1 RVPPKWASDGHPPG
15 GPFRR
20 APPALAVR
28 VAGVRALLPL
38 TAGPALASSAVC
50 AVSDSDTGRQPEL
63 AARQRRPVSGAGG
76 VITGRSCA
84 RKQRARQRKGGSV
97 DTDLVHRARAGDAQA
112 VGELV
117 GPYRREL
124 QVHCYR
130 ILGSALDA
138 EDALQ
143 ETLLA
148 AWQGLAGFEGR
159 GSLRS
164 WLYQIA
170 TRRCLNALRS
180 AGRRP
185 PMDWPPPGVELPE
198 PTRLGEVAWLEPC
211 PDVLLEG
218 LADAAPGPEA
228 RYETTEAISVAFV
241 TALQLL
247 PPRERA
253 VLILRDVLGFRA
265 AEAADILEATEES
278 VTSALKRARAAL
290 QYRRARS
297 ADREPPPPGSA
308 RERALVRRF
317 TLAYEA
323 GDVDEVVAL
332 LTDDAW
338 LIMPP
343 VPLRYQG
350 REQATRFLAAT
361 SFRCGRSARLVPTR
375 ANGQPAFPVYI
386 RDPHAPIAHANGILV
401 LTLSGA
407 QISAMTAFPGT
418 SALRLFGLPRTLPD

>member
-1 RVPPKWASDGHPPG
+1 MS
-15 GPFRR
+15 
-20 APPALAVR
+20 
-28 VAGVRALLPL
+28 
-38 TAGPALASSAVC
+38 
-50 AVSDSDTGRQPEL
+50 
-63 AARQRRPVSGAGG
+63 
-76 VITGRSCA
+76 
-84 RKQRARQRKGGSV
+84 
-97 DTDLVHRARAGDAQA
+97 TDLLDRARAGDEQA
-112 VGELV
+112 FGELV

-138 EDALQ
+138 EDVLQ

-159 GSLRS
+159 ASVRA

-180 AGRRP
+180 ASRRP
-185 PMDWPPPGVELPE
+185 QMGWPPPGVELPE
-198 PTRLGEVAWLEPC
+198 PTRLGEVVWLEPY

-247 PPRERA
+247 PPRQRA

-265 AEAADILEATEES
+265 SEAANILDCTEES

-297 ADREPPPPGSA
+297 ADLKPPPPDSA
-308 RERALVRRF
+308 QERALVQRF
-317 TLAYEA
+317 TQAYEA
-323 GDVDEVVAL
+323 GDVKQVVTL

-343 VPLRYQG
+343 IPLHYQG
-350 REQATRFLAAT
+350 RELAARFLAAT
-361 SFRCGRSARLVPTR
+361 GLRPGRAARLVPTR
-375 ANGQPAFPVYI
+375 ANGQPAFGLYI

-401 LTLSGA
+401 LTLAGS
-407 QISAMTAFPGT
+407 QISAITGFPDNST
-418 SALRLFGLPRTLPD
+418 LRIFGLPRTLRD

>member
-1 RVPPKWASDGHPPG
+1 MR
-15 GPFRR
+15 
-20 APPALAVR
+20 
-28 VAGVRALLPL
+28 
-38 TAGPALASSAVC
+38 
-50 AVSDSDTGRQPEL
+50 
-63 AARQRRPVSGAGG
+63 
-76 VITGRSCA
+76 
-84 RKQRARQRKGGSV
+84 
-97 DTDLVHRARAGDAQA
+97 TDLIDRAQAGDEQA
-112 VGELV
+112 FGELV

-159 GSLRS
+159 SSVRV
-164 WLYQIA
+164 WLFQIA

-180 AGRRP
+180 ASRRP
-185 PMDWPPPGVELPE
+185 QVDWPPPGAELPE
-198 PTRLGEVAWLEPC
+198 PTRLGEVAWLEPY

-228 RYETTEAISVAFV
+228 RYEAREAISVAFV

-247 PPRERA
+247 PPRQRA

-265 AEAADILEATEES
+265 SEAAGILDCTEES

-290 QYRRARS
+290 QYQRARS
-297 ADREPPPPGSA
+297 ARREPPPPGSA
-308 RERALVRRF
+308 RERELVQRF
-317 TLAYEA
+317 TQAYEA
-323 GDVDEVVAL
+323 GAVHEVVAL
-332 LTDDAW
+332 LTEDAW

-350 REQATRFLAAT
+350 RELAARFMAAT
-361 SFRCGRSARLVPTR
+361 AFRPGRSARLVPIR
-375 ANGQPAFPVYI
+375 ANGQPAFGLYI
-386 RDPHAPIAHANGILV
+386 RDPQAPVAHANGIIV
-401 LTLSGA
+401 LTLADS
-407 QISAMTAFPGT
+407 QISAITAFPDN
-418 SALRLFGLPRTLPD
+418 SALRIFGLPRTLPD